1 VEQTVSGTMP
11 RLYPFLLAAAAFLA
25 APSMASAQFGG
36 PPIMPSDGF
45 RKSPPPPAAPA
56 ASARPALAPPAAGTT
71 STSAALTPKLAVV
84 WDSPDPTYDEGTI
97 DRLAAALKLYSA
109 IEANGGWPS
118 VPATAVK
125 LVPGATSLD
134 VAVLRQ
140 RLAVTGDL
148 AAAAASGETY
158 DEAVVAALKR
168 FQLRH
173 GLTPTG
179 TVGPQTLNALNVPA
193 DKRVRQLAASYER
206 LAATTFSFGQRYV
219 VVNIPAAVA
228 EAVAGGKVEHRYVAV
243 VGKPDRP
250 SPTVTTLITNINLNP
265 TWTVPLSIAKKDV
278 VPKMAKDPTYLSRM
292 HMRLLDAAGGEID
305 PTTVDW
311 KTGTVPSYTVRQDPG
326 AWNSLGYLR
335 IDMPNPH
342 SVFMHDT
349 PHRELFGSDFRFHS
363 SGCARIG
370 DVRALAAWLLQDN
383 AGWGRREIDAGIAGG
398 ARTDVRLAH
407 AVPVAWIY
415 LTGWAMRDGTVHFRN
430 DIYNHDAPAKT
441 FMVSLDR
448 PVAQLIRSFSLQS
461 AEPEKFNEVSYLD
474 SR

>member
-1 VEQTVSGTMP
+1 MS
-11 RLYPFLLAAAAFLA
+11 RLYAFLFAAAAFLTSA
-25 APSMASAQFGG
+25 SVASAQFGG

-45 RKSPPPPAAPA
+45 RKSPPPAPSTQPSPAPA
-56 ASARPALAPPAAGTT
+56 RPTLTRPGTT
-71 STSAALTPKLAVV
+71 STSAVLTPKLAVV

-97 DRLAAALKLYSA
+97 DRLAAALKLYTE
-109 IEANGGWPS
+109 IEARGGWPS
-118 VPATAVK
+118 VPASLAK
-125 LVPGATSLD
+125 LAPGASNPD

-140 RLAVTGDL
+140 RLATTGDL
-148 AAAAASGETY
+148 PAAAATGESY

-179 TVGPQTLNALNVPA
+179 TVGPQTLAALNVPV
-193 DKRVRQLAASYER
+193 DKRVRQLTASYER
-206 LAATTFSFGQRYV
+206 LAAQTFSFGQRYV

-305 PTTVDW
+305 PATVDW
-311 KTGTVPSYTVRQDPG
+311 NTGTVPSYTVHQDPG

-342 SVFMHDT
+342 SVYMHDT

-383 AGWGRREIDAGIAGG
+383 PGWGRREIDAGIASG
-398 ARTDVRLAH
+398 ARTDIRLTH
-407 AVPVAWIY
+407 AIPVAWIY

-430 DIYNHDAPAKT
+430 DIYNHDELPAKR
-441 FMVSLDR
+441 FMVSLER
-448 PVAQLIRSFSLQS
+448 PPALTRSFALQS
-461 AEPEKFNEVSYLD
+461 AEPEKFHAVSYLD

>member
-1 VEQTVSGTMP
+1 MSGTMP
-11 RLYPFLLAAAAFLA
+11 RLCPFLLAAAVILT
-25 APSMASAQFGG
+25 APSLASAQFGG

-45 RKSPPPPAAPA
+45 RKSPAPA
-56 ASARPALAPPAAGTT
+56 PLTPAPARPALARPGTT
-71 STSAALTPKLAVV
+71 STSAVLTPKLAVV
-84 WDSPDPTYDEGTI
+84 WDSPEPTYDEGSI

-109 IEANGGWPS
+109 IEDRGGWPS
-118 VPATAVK
+118 VPASAVK
-125 LVPGATSLD
+125 LVPGASSPD
-134 VAVLRQ
+134 IAVLRQ

-148 AAAAASGETY
+148 PTAAASGETY

-179 TVGPQTLNALNVPA
+179 TVGPQTLAALNVPA
-193 DKRVRQLAASYER
+193 DTRVRQLTASYER

-250 SPTVTTLITNINLNP
+250 SPTVTTLITTINLNP

-278 VPKMAKDPTYLSRM
+278 VPKIAKDPTYLARM
-292 HMRLLDAAGGEID
+292 HMRLLDGAGGEID
-305 PTTVDW
+305 PALVDW
-311 KTGTVPSYTVRQDPG
+311 QTGRVPSYTVRQDPG

-349 PHRELFGSDFRFHS
+349 PHRELFGSDYRFHS

-383 AGWGRREIDAGIAGG
+383 PGWGRREIDAGIASG

-430 DIYNHDAPAKT
+430 DIYNHDETPAKP

-448 PVAQLIRSFSLQS
+448 STVLTRSFALQS
-461 AEPEKFNEVSYLD
+461 AEPEKLNEVSYLD

>member
-1 VEQTVSGTMP
+1 MP
-11 RLYPFLLAAAAFLA
+11 RLYPFLLAAAAILTS
-25 APSMASAQFGG
+25 PSMAPAQFGG

-45 RKSPPPPAAPA
+45 RKSAPPAPSNQLTPPAA
-56 ASARPALAPPAAGTT
+56 ARPALARPGTT
-71 STSAALTPKLAVV
+71 STSAVLTPKLAVV

-97 DRLAAALKLYSA
+97 DRLAAALKLYSE
-109 IEANGGWPS
+109 IEARGGWPS
-118 VPATAVK
+118 VSATLVK
-125 LVPGATSLD
+125 LAPGASSPD
-134 VAVLRQ
+134 VAALRQ
-140 RLAVTGDL
+140 RLAITGDL
-148 AAAAASGETY
+148 AAAGATGEAF
-158 DEAVVAALKR
+158 DEAVVSALKR

-179 TVGPQTLNALNVPA
+179 TVGQQTLAALNVPA
-193 DKRVRQLAASYER
+193 DKRVRQLTASYER
-206 LAATTFSFGQRYV
+206 LAAQTFSFGQRYV

-250 SPTVTTLITNINLNP
+250 SPTVTTLVTNINLNP

-305 PTTVDW
+305 PATIDW

-335 IDMPNPH
+335 IDMPNPQ
-342 SVFMHDT
+342 SVYMHDT
-349 PHRELFGSDFRFHS
+349 PHRELFGSDYRFHS

-383 AGWGRREIDAGIAGG
+383 PGWGRREIDAGIASG
-398 ARTDVRLAH
+398 ARTDIRLTH

-430 DIYNHDAPAKT
+430 DIYNHDELPAKR
-441 FMVSLDR
+441 FMVSLER
-448 PVAQLIRSFSLQS
+448 PPALTRSFALQS
-461 AEPEKFNEVSYLD
+461 AEPEKFQPVSYLD

>member
-1 VEQTVSGTMP
+1 MSGTMP
-11 RLYPFLLAAAAFLA
+11 RLYPFLLPFAVFLA
-25 APSMASAQFGG
+25 IASPASAQFGG

-45 RKSPPPPAAPA
+45 RKSTPPVQAAPA
-56 ASARPALAPPAAGTT
+56 APARPALAPPAAGTT

-97 DRLAAALKLYSA
+97 DRLAAALRLYSA
-109 IEANGGWPS
+109 IEARGGWPS
-118 VPATAVK
+118 VPAGVVK
-125 LVPGATSLD
+125 LMPGTASPD
-134 VAVLRQ
+134 VGVLRQ

-148 AAAAASGETY
+148 PPAAASGEAY

-179 TVGPQTLNALNVPA
+179 TIGPQTLAALNVPA
-193 DKRVRQLAASYER
+193 DKRVRQLTASYER

-250 SPTVTTLITNINLNP
+250 SPTVTTLITTVNLNP

-278 VPKMAKDPTYLSRM
+278 VPKMAKDPTYLARM
-292 HMRLLDAAGGEID
+292 HMRLLDGAGGEID
-305 PTTVDW
+305 PALVDW
-311 KTGTVPSYTVRQDPG
+311 KADRVPAYTVRQDPG
-326 AWNSLGYLR
+326 AWNSLGFLR

-342 SVFMHDT
+342 SVYMHDT
-349 PHRELFGSDFRFHS
+349 PHRELFGSDYRFHS

-370 DVRALAAWLLQDN
+370 DVRALAAWVLQDN
-383 AGWGRREIDAGIAGG
+383 PGWGRREIDAGIASG
-398 ARTDVRLAH
+398 ARTDIRVAH
-407 AVPVAWIY
+407 AIPVAWIY
-415 LTGWAMRDGTVHFRN
+415 LTGWAMHDGTVHFRN
-430 DIYNHDAPAKT
+430 DIYNHDAPAKA

-448 PVAQLIRSFSLQS
+448 PVAALTRSFSLQS

>member
-1 VEQTVSGTMP
+1 MP
-11 RLYPFLLAAAAFLA
+11 RLYPFSLAAAFILA
-25 APSMASAQFGG
+25 STTIASAQFGG
-36 PPIMPSDGF
+36 PPIMPSEF
-45 RKSPPPPAAPA
+45 RKSPAPAAPPTA
-56 ASARPALAPPAAGTT
+56 PARPALARPGTT
-71 STSAALTPKLAVV
+71 STSAVLTPKLAVV

-97 DRLAAALKLYSA
+97 DRLAAALKLYTT
-109 IEANGGWPS
+109 IEARGGWPS
-118 VPATAVK
+118 VPASLVK
-125 LVPGATSLD
+125 LMPGASSAD

-140 RLAVTGDL
+140 RLAITGDL
-148 AAAAASGETY
+148 AEAAAAGDAFDET
-158 DEAVVAALKR
+158 VAAGLKH

-179 TVGPQTLNALNVPA
+179 TVGPQTLAALNVPV
-193 DKRVRQLAASYER
+193 DKRVRQLTASYER
-206 LAATTFSFGQRYV
+206 LAAQTFSFGQRYV

-228 EAVAGGKVEHRYVAV
+228 EAVAGGRVEHRYVAV

-250 SPTVTTLITNINLNP
+250 SPTVTSLITTVNLNP

-278 VPKMAKDPTYLSRM
+278 VPKMAKDPTYLARM
-292 HMRLLDAAGGEID
+292 HMRLLDSAGGEID
-305 PTTVDW
+305 PATVDW

-342 SVFMHDT
+342 SVYMHDT
-349 PHRELFGSDFRFHS
+349 PHRELFGSDYRFHS

-383 AGWGRREIDAGIAGG
+383 LGWGRREIDAGIASG
-398 ARTDVRLAH
+398 ARTDIRLTH

-430 DIYNHDAPAKT
+430 DIYNHDEVPTKR
-441 FMVSLDR
+441 FMVSLER
-448 PVAQLIRSFSLQS
+448 PPALTRGWALQS
-461 AEPEKFNEVSYLD
+461 AEPEKFHEASYLD

>member
-1 VEQTVSGTMP
+1 MP
-11 RLYPFLLAAAAFLA
+11 RLYAFLLAAAAILA
-25 APSMASAQFGG
+25 SMPLASAQFGG

-45 RKSPPPPAAPA
+45 RKSSPPAPSAQPAPQP
-56 ASARPALAPPAAGTT
+56 ARPVLARPGTT
-71 STSAALTPKLAVV
+71 STSAVLTPKLAVV

-97 DRLAAALKLYSA
+97 DRLAAALKLYTD
-109 IEANGGWPS
+109 IEARGGWPS
-118 VPATAVK
+118 VPASLVK
-125 LVPGATSLD
+125 LAPGTSSPD
-134 VAVLRQ
+134 IAVLRQ
-140 RLAVTGDL
+140 RLAITGDL
-148 AAAAASGETY
+148 PAAAATGESY
-158 DEAVVAALKR
+158 DEAVVAGLKR

-179 TVGPQTLNALNVPA
+179 TVGAQTLAALNVPV
-193 DKRVRQLAASYER
+193 DKRVRQLTASYER
-206 LAATTFSFGQRYV
+206 LAAQTFTFGQRYV

-250 SPTVTTLITNINLNP
+250 SPTLTTHITTVNLNP

-278 VPKMAKDPTYLSRM
+278 VPHMAKDPTYLSRM
-292 HMRLLDAAGGEID
+292 HMKLLDAAGGEID
-305 PTTVDW
+305 PTLVDW
-311 KTGTVPSYTVRQDPG
+311 KAGTVPAYTVRQDPG

-349 PHRELFGSDFRFHS
+349 PHRELFGGDYRFHS

-383 AGWGRREIDAGIAGG
+383 PGWGRKEIDAGIASG
-398 ARTDVRLAH
+398 ARTDIRLMH
-407 AVPVAWIY
+407 AIPVAWIY

-430 DIYNHDAPAKT
+430 DIYKHDELPAKQ
-441 FMVSLDR
+441 FMVSLER
-448 PVAQLIRSFSLQS
+448 PPLTRSFALQS
-461 AEPEKFNEVSYLD
+461 ADPEKFQPVSYLD

>member
-1 VEQTVSGTMP
+1 MP
-11 RLYPFLLAAAAFLA
+11 RLYPFLLAAGFLLGA
-25 APSMASAQFGG
+25 TTLASAQFGG
-36 PPIMPSDGF
+36 PPILPSEGF
-45 RKSPPPPAAPA
+45 RKDPAPLAPA
-56 ASARPALAPPAAGTT
+56 RPILARPGTT
-71 STSAALTPKLAVV
+71 STSAVLTPKLAVV

-97 DRLAAALKLYSA
+97 DRLAAALRLYGE
-109 IEANGGWPS
+109 IEARGGWPS
-118 VPATAVK
+118 VPAALTK
-125 LVPGATSLD
+125 LTLGASSPD

-140 RLAVTGDL
+140 RLAITGDL
-148 AAAAASGETY
+148 AAGAAAGEAF
-158 DEAVVAALKR
+158 DQAVVDGLKR

-179 TVGPQTLNALNVPA
+179 TVGTQTLAALNVPV
-193 DKRVRQLAASYER
+193 DKRVRQLSASYER

-250 SPTVTTLITNINLNP
+250 SPTVTTFITTVNLNP
-265 TWTVPLSIAKKDV
+265 TWTVPLSIAKKDI
-278 VPKMAKDPTYLSRM
+278 VPKMAKDPTYLARL
-292 HMRLLDAAGGEID
+292 HMRLLDAAGGEVD
-305 PTTVDW
+305 PAAVDW
-311 KTGTVPSYTVRQDPG
+311 KTGAAPSYTVRQDPG

-342 SVFMHDT
+342 SVYMHDT
-349 PHRELFGSDFRFHS
+349 PHRELFGGDYRFHS

-383 AGWGRREIDAGIAGG
+383 PGWGRREIDAGIANG
-398 ARTDVRLAH
+398 ARTDIRLTH

-430 DIYNHDAPAKT
+430 DIYNHDAVPEKR
-441 FMVSLDR
+441 FMVSLER
-448 PVAQLIRSFSLQS
+448 PPTLTRGWALQS
-461 AEPEKFNEVSYLD
+461 AEPEKFSEVSYLD